1 MYAMTPLCQPS
12 PAQPSRV
19 TSAAAV
25 PGFRFACCRH
35 KSAIGAHYHEE
46 ATISVL
52 LAGSFE
58 ERYARRSAESCERFA
73 VLYRAPG
80 EVHADRYGRDGCDNV
95 NIVVTAAGWES
106 FEAARP
112 HPEPI
117 VCLRQAELAA
127 LAHRIM
133 RELDVKDAATV
144 LSLQGLGLELL
155 ASLCRG
161 GEAFGTSLVQPRWLR
176 RVRDMLHDRFR
187 DQELELRALAREA
200 QVHPASLTRAFRHA
214 YGVTPSEYLRT
225 LRLQWSMQELRAG
238 ERALAEIALEA
249 GFADQ
254 SHFSRAFR
262 RQFGTTPGAVRRSS
276 R

>member
-1 MYAMTPLCQPS
+1 MIPTCQPS
-12 PAQPSRV
+12 PAHPAHV
-19 TSAAAV
+19 TRGARV
-25 PGFRFACCRH
+25 PGFHFALCRH
-35 KSAIGAHYHEE
+35 QSALGAHYHEV

-52 LAGSFE
+52 VGGSFE
-58 ERYARRSAESCERFA
+58 ERYARRSPELCERFA

-80 EVHADRYGRDGCDNV
+80 EVHADRYGEEGCDNV
-95 NIVVTAAGWES
+95 NIVVTAEGWES

-112 HPEPI
+112 HPVPV

-127 LAHRIM
+127 LAHRMM
-133 RELDVKDAATV
+133 RELDVADAATS
-144 LSLQGLGLELL
+144 LGLQGLGLELL

-161 GEAFGTSLVQPRWLR
+161 HDAFGASTAQPAWLR
-176 RVRDMLHDRFR
+176 KVRDLLTDRYR
-187 DQELELRALAREA
+187 DPELELRALAREA
-200 QVHPASLTRAFRHA
+200 QVHPASLTRAFRRA

-225 LRLQWSMQELRAG
+225 LRLQWSIQELRAG
-238 ERALAEIALEA
+238 ERTLAEIALEA

-262 RQFGTTPGAVRRSS
+262 RQFGTTPGAVRRTSS

>member
-1 MYAMTPLCQPS
+1 MTPTCQPS
-12 PAQPSRV
+12 PAHPSRV
-19 TSAAAV
+19 VHTAVV
-25 PGFRFACCRH
+25 PGFQFFRCLH
-35 KSAIGAHYHEE
+35 KSAIGEHYHDV

-58 ERYARRSAESCERFA
+58 ERFVRQRSTETCDRFA

-80 EVHADRYGRDGCDNV
+80 EVHADRFGQDGCDSV
-95 NIVVTAAGWES
+95 IIGVTTAGWES

-112 HPEPI
+112 HPRPV
-117 VCLRQAELAA
+117 VCLREAELAV
-127 LAHRIM
+127 LAHRM
-133 RELDVKDAATV
+133 ARELDIRDAAAA
-144 LSLQGLGLELL
+144 LGLQGLGLELL
-155 ASLCRG
+155 GSLCRG
-161 GEAFGTSLVQPRWLR
+161 SDAFATSVAQPRWLL

-187 DQELELRALAREA
+187 DQDLELRTLAREA
-200 QVHPASLTRAFRHA
+200 RVHPASLTRAFRHA
-214 YGVTPSEYLRT
+214 YGVTPSDYLRT

-238 ERALAEIALEA
+238 ERSLTEIALEA

-262 RQFGTTPGAVRRSS
+262 RQFGATPGAVRRTFP

>member
-1 MYAMTPLCQPS
+1 MIPICQPS
-12 PAQPSRV
+12 PAHPSRILR
-19 TSAAAV
+19 AATV
-25 PGFRFACCRH
+25 PGFHFFRCLH
-35 KSAIGAHYHEE
+35 KSAIGEHYHDV

-58 ERYARRSAESCERFA
+58 ERFVRPRSTETCDRFA

-80 EVHADRYGRDGCDNV
+80 EVHSDRFGKDGCDSV
-95 NIVVTAAGWES
+95 IIGVTAAGWES

-112 HPEPI
+112 HPQPV
-117 VCLRQAELAA
+117 VCLREAELAA
-127 LAHRIM
+127 LAHRIV
-133 RELDVKDAATV
+133 REMDFSDAASS
-144 LSLQGLGLELL
+144 LGLQGLGLELL
-155 ASLCRG
+155 ASLCRS
-161 GEAFGTSLVQPRWLR
+161 GEAFGTNLVQPRWLL

-200 QVHPASLTRAFRHA
+200 RVHPASLTRAFRQA

-225 LRLQWSMQELRAG
+225 LRLQWSMQELRVG
-238 ERALAEIALEA
+238 ERSLTEIALEA

-262 RQFGTTPGAVRRSS
+262 RQFGTTPGAVRRASP